1 MNECSMR
8 HRLAAILAADA
19 AGYARLMAADD
30 RAALE
35 ALDAARSV
43 FRTEVESAEG
53 RVVDTARDSVLAV
66 FSSTSGAVN
75 AALALA

>member
-43 FRTEVESAEG
+43 FRTRSNPLKVA
-53 RVVDTARDSVLAV
+53 
-66 FSSTSGAVN
+66 SSTPPAIPCSRCSAVQ
-75 AALALA
+75 AVR